1 MVTKASKRADHQECN
16 ERNAFHSCITYYRRV
31 LSASC
36 RDGPPTVATIEVL
49 TCLPNERAAIMHGRE
64 KRHRGVKPNVWE
76 WFPGKGSM
84 GPVHL
89 SVIAGLVNGGQPSN
103 ARLLACLGVCA
114 RVNLFEGPRAILP
127 RSASVALRTLPSKIT
142 SCPRLTCCLRDFF
155 VVSDPTRWTHLR
167 LNDRSIEFFPTRH
180 MSREIWSV

>member
-1 MVTKASKRADHQECN
+1 MRLWSTTGIHVVVQWSQRRAN
-16 ERNAFHSCITYYRRV
+16 VLTTRNATKETLFTVALHTTGGFYQ
-31 LSASC
+31 LSC

-49 TCLPNERAAIMHGRE
+49 TCLPNERTAIMHGRE

-103 ARLLACLGVCA
+103 ARLLACVSVCA

-142 SCPRLTCCLRDFF
+142 SCPRLTYCLRDFF
-155 VVSDPTRWTHLR
+155 VVSDPT
-167 LNDRSIEFFPTRH
+167 TRTTTFT
-180 MSREIWSV
+180 

>member
-16 ERNAFHSCITYYRRV
+16 ERNAFHSCITYYRKV

-36 RDGPPTVATIEVL
+36 SDGPPTVATIEVL

-89 SVIAGLVNGGQPSN
+89 SVIVDFVNGGQPSN
-103 ARLLACLGVCA
+103 ARFLACVSVCA

-142 SCPRLTCCLRDFF
+142 SCPRLAETIYFYIAISDYRRVSWHLFKSPEKKFF
-155 VVSDPTRWTHLR
+155 
-167 LNDRSIEFFPTRH
+167 IED
-180 MSREIWSV
+180 MNKLYM